1 MSADTEKEK
10 QAHLEALLA
19 SIVPQWSRKLRRR
32 WVLQFLPHWRE
43 DLLERARLGRYL
55 AIALRRGWFDS
66 PDQTGRWSQFIR
78 LLERASEDGTRV
90 TSEDAVNLF
99 NLAALVPIG
108 TVFAP
113 EKGNLDA
120 ALWSRLV
127 TGRALDANTMT
138 EILDEIAPRGAKSSH
153 RVSSPMLRVRDGE
166 AVDARGERWLSG
178 RYSSERWA
186 LVYLVEPFGTKS
198 WDGVSQVGISDGRLL
213 AYSKPLGLIA
223 TLSPPGFEVAIQ
235 RGEPSGYIWPEKR
248 RCELSGVGEVFRA
261 STDLWCGLTRDGAVA
276 FLRESR

>member
-1 MSADTEKEK
+1 MADAPNNATPETREEMWTRAGKVWLQNLRLRAPTFLESAEAAEAQ
-10 QAHLEALLA
+10 QASGVLACISALTFTTL
-19 SIVPQWSRKLRRR
+19 LN
-32 WVLQFLPHWRE
+32 LHYMRE
-43 DLLERARLGRYL
+43 RGVDQYL
-55 AIALRRGWFDS
+55 YTFMAHEIGHHAIAPAGFTN
-66 PDQTGRWSQFIR
+66 QIR
-78 LLERASEDGTRV
+78 
-90 TSEDAVNLF
+90 
-99 NLAALVPIG
+99 
-108 TVFAP
+108 
-113 EKGNLDA
+113 
-120 ALWSRLV
+120 
-127 TGRALDANTMT
+127 
-138 EILDEIAPRGAKSSH
+138 DEIAPRGAKSSH
-153 RVSSPMLRVRDGE
+153 RVSSPMLRVHDGE